1 MPGIW
6 KHLEARRQTEY
17 ERRKVATQKATAI
30 RTEHEENLRRKM
42 EDPQNRPPEKLSKK
56 EMLLIAEKYR
66 KKRKLLSLAR

>member
-6 KHLEARRQTEY
+6 RGLETRRQAEY

-30 RTEHEENLRRKM
+30 RAEHEENLRRKM
-42 EDPQNRPPEKLSKK
+42 EDPQNRPPERLSKK

-66 KKRKLLSLAR
+66 KKRKRLSLAR